1 MVDGEEVSP
10 VQIEGKEGMFLM
22 SKNGFIYDMEGNEI
36 GRTAFDNANNNADV
50 DEGEEGLE
58 EIGDIELEPSVERP
72 SDLFQSREEGDR
84 GSMEDFYNEQQHHLF
99 EDGDDVKLLEDV
111 AKEVQACLDKPVYAL
126 RLLKFLSTMQIT
138 VEQLNSSDIEEKV
151 RSISEDF
158 SSYYDNNLEIYNQ
171 VLHLK
176 TDLIKNRWAALR
188 SLPFM
193 FCCKLRNNSNLTL
206 VFEFMQATR
215 NI

>member
-72 SDLFQSREEGDR
+72 SDLF
-84 GSMEDFYNEQQHHLF
+84 
-99 EDGDDVKLLEDV
+99 
-111 AKEVQACLDKPVYAL
+111 
-126 RLLKFLSTMQIT
+126 
-138 VEQLNSSDIEEKV
+138 
-151 RSISEDF
+151 
-158 SSYYDNNLEIYNQ
+158 
-171 VLHLK
+171 
-176 TDLIKNRWAALR
+176 
-188 SLPFM
+188 
-193 FCCKLRNNSNLTL
+193 
-206 VFEFMQATR
+206 
-215 NI
+215 